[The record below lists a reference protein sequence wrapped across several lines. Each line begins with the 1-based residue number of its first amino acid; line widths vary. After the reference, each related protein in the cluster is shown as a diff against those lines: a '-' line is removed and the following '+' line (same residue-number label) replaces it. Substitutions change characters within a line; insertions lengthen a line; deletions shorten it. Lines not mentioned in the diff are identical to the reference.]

1 MTNTNDSANNH
12 KPDPKIQS
20 TLQALELLTKQIR
33 SGHVETDYALRLV
46 EKVRNTV
53 ENLSE
58 NMRQQQDA
66 GRFEALYKVSRI
78 LGTSLDLQTV
88 LDQVMDAVIKLTGAE
103 RGFLMLRDDDGNLA
117 VQTARNFEQKTLQ
130 SDQLEYSRTIANRVL
145 DEGEAILTTNAA
157 EDDRFNDNQ
166 SVLSNMLRSIMV
178 TPLWARNRVIGIA
191 YVENRVVAG
200 IFSKEDLATLEA
212 LVGQASVAIDNAI
225 LFAET
230 DEALAKKVD
239 QLSLLRRIDLQLNQ
253 KLDAN
258 ASMLYTLEMACRVS
272 GAEEGYLGLLDGSAE
287 DVESQHI
294 RAVHYFNAS
303 KNQSRTTREHPI
315 LLDAAYP
322 RAWEAIAKHAT
333 IMFDTGQYDLLT
345 ALIVPIMLEER
356 ALGVVVLMS
365 QEGESFSSEERDL
378 VERIVARAAVNI
390 ENGRLFKAVQDADDA
405 KTKFVGIVAHDLKAP
420 MTTIKGYADL
430 LTMRYDDLTE
440 KQHQYLH
447 RISDTVKRMEI
458 LVSDLV
464 DVSRINGD
472 QFMMDP
478 TRVRIS
484 TVVEAMRDTIMPQ
497 MHDRQHTFEED
508 VPETLPDLYTDYYRL
523 MQVLTNLLTNAV
535 KYTPDGG
542 TITLCVQQEDDQVR
556 FSVTDTGVGLSPE
569 QIQQLGTPFWRAE
582 DDYSYSQEGTGLGFF
597 ITRSLVEQM
606 GSHIQIESTK
616 SEGSTFSFT
625 IGIAGDDIND
635 APFEPGGSS

>member
-239 QLSLLRRIDLQLNQ
+239 QLSLLRRID
-253 KLDAN
+253 
-258 ASMLYTLEMACRVS
+258 
-272 GAEEGYLGLLDGSAE
+272 
-287 DVESQHI
+287 
-294 RAVHYFNAS
+294 
-303 KNQSRTTREHPI
+303 
-315 LLDAAYP
+315 
-322 RAWEAIAKHAT
+322 
-333 IMFDTGQYDLLT
+333 
-345 ALIVPIMLEER
+345 
-356 ALGVVVLMS
+356 
-365 QEGESFSSEERDL
+365 
-378 VERIVARAAVNI
+378 
-390 ENGRLFKAVQDADDA
+390 
-405 KTKFVGIVAHDLKAP
+405 
-420 MTTIKGYADL
+420 
-430 LTMRYDDLTE
+430 
-440 KQHQYLH
+440 
-447 RISDTVKRMEI
+447 
-458 LVSDLV
+458 
-464 DVSRINGD
+464 
-472 QFMMDP
+472 
-478 TRVRIS
+478 
-484 TVVEAMRDTIMPQ
+484 
-497 MHDRQHTFEED
+497 
-508 VPETLPDLYTDYYRL
+508 
-523 MQVLTNLLTNAV
+523 
-535 KYTPDGG
+535 
-542 TITLCVQQEDDQVR
+542 
-556 FSVTDTGVGLSPE
+556 
-569 QIQQLGTPFWRAE
+569 
-582 DDYSYSQEGTGLGFF
+582 
-597 ITRSLVEQM
+597 
-606 GSHIQIESTK
+606 
-616 SEGSTFSFT
+616 
-625 IGIAGDDIND
+625 
-635 APFEPGGSS
+635 